1 MPRQLEEFQLES
13 RLLLKCDDGM
23 VFEVGDVTQYD
34 GLVGLGREIPDGILG
49 IEPPLLAHIDRYLQR
64 LLQFAYGTDVV
75 EVAVR
80 QEDGLDGQ
88 PLLADELEQLP
99 RLCAGVNE
107 KAVFRLVVGID
118 VGVGRDVFRDSC
130 LQDHAYRP
138 FLGLDGGHS
147 GRP

>member
-1 MPRQLEEFQLES
+1 
-13 RLLLKCDDGM
+13 M

-88 PLLADELEQLP
+88 PLLADELEQFP
-99 RLCAGVNE
+99 RLCPGSMRKPCFVSLSA
-107 KAVFRLVVGID
+107 
-118 VGVGRDVFRDSC
+118 
-130 LQDHAYRP
+130 
-138 FLGLDGGHS
+138 
-147 GRP
+147 